1 MNCRKARR
9 LLPLAAGGDL
19 PPRKAGRLGSHLN
32 ICSGCRSELQS
43 YRFALKSIKVLANR
57 EPQPDWTEGEWRS
70 ILQIATG
77 RGLKK
82 TRPAVGLFSRRLAWT
97 MSSALVLILAVGS
110 ILILRNRMERGI
122 RQPPSPATGAGSKE
136 RTSPAEPGPVPLA
149 SREFPSPSARPK
161 VEGRLPPETAE
172 LPAGHTLRARS
183 STKQDVVNMVFVS
196 PESGLTIHWVF
207 NSEFE
212 WKEK

>member
-9 LLPLAAGGDL
+9 LLPLAAGDDL
-19 PPRKAGRLGSHLN
+19 PPRKAARLGSHLN
-32 ICSGCRSELQS
+32 ICSGCRSELQAYQS
-43 YRFALKSIKVLANR
+43 ALKGLKVLAHR
-57 EPQPDWTEGEWRS
+57 EPQPDWTEFEWRS
-70 ILQIATG
+70 VLQIATG

-82 TRPAVGLFSRRLAWT
+82 TRPAAGLFSKRLAWT
-97 MSSALVLILAVGS
+97 MSSALVLVLAVGS
-110 ILILRNRMERGI
+110 ILILRNKMERGI
-122 RQPPSPATGAGSKE
+122 RQPPSPEAGAGSKE
-136 RTSPAEPGPVPLA
+136 RTSTAEPGPVPLA
-149 SREFPSPSARPK
+149 SQEFPSPPARPK